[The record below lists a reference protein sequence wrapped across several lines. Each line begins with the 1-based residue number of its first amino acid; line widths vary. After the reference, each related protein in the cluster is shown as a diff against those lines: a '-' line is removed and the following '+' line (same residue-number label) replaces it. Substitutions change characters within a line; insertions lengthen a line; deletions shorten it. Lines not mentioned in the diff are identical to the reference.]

1 MLVVVHGWI
10 RWTMVRIVLATS
22 VTFAQEAEPEATV
35 PGVIIETSSQVFDKS
50 RTVILSSEPA
60 DAKIYYTTDGSM
72 PSKDH
77 GTLYEF
83 RVSIKESS
91 QLMSM
96 AITPEGETSD
106 IAVANYLKVADDF
119 DQDRW
124 NNLEEEHRPSLPIM
138 VIDTMGNGAM
148 PGKGWSQTGA
158 GITQVPRKPAIWMLF
173 ECDPENENRASIS
186 SDLPQLATRIGIRQR
201 GSFSSTWKEKPYSI
215 EAWDGEDDDKDVS
228 PLGLPEHSDWLLYYP
243 DPGQQ
248 KDRTLIYNSFMW
260 ALSAKAGRWAPR
272 FRWVE
277 AYINEDGDR
286 LRVSDRR
293 GLYTLVEK
301 VSRGKERLDFKK
313 LSDDG
318 RTGGWQLSINRMDA
332 AYHGGWPAKNGV
344 SQPQYFHTAGTN
356 RTLET
361 PPNTPGRGDDFPQL
375 RRANFNFESPSGYKI
390 KPIQR
395 IAIESWLYKFE
406 DVLYDDERWL
416 DPKEGYQ
423 KHIDSADFVDFF
435 IFKQPRS
442 EFRRAASEHLPLA
455 IF

>member
-1 MLVVVHGWI
+1 
-10 RWTMVRIVLATS
+10 MVRIVLATS

-35 PGVIIETSSQVFDKS
+35 PRVIIETSSQVFDKS

-60 DAKIYYTTDGSM
+60 DAKIYYTTDGST

-332 AYHGGWPAKNGV
+332 AYHGG
-344 SQPQYFHTAGTN
+344 
-356 RTLET
+356 
-361 PPNTPGRGDDFPQL
+361 
-375 RRANFNFESPSGYKI
+375 
-390 KPIQR
+390 
-395 IAIESWLYKFE
+395 
-406 DVLYDDERWL
+406 
-416 DPKEGYQ
+416 
-423 KHIDSADFVDFF
+423 
-435 IFKQPRS
+435 
-442 EFRRAASEHLPLA
+442 
-455 IF
+455 